1 MEDRSSYRTEVVE
14 NPTDDDIVIWYVEL
28 GRYMIDRIF
37 SSRFSADYLA
47 DYVYDALVD
56 DISTARIEV
65 LTKHYGKAAYVKEIV
80 RHAIVKAKARIN
92 QNTQREYDIK
102 ARIREISDLWD
113 VPIRRS
119 NAHIFARILGIRVG
133 YIAAAIEAPTE
144 AITFDVLDLERR
156 EYDSVFGQ
164 EG

>member
-1 MEDRSSYRTEVVE
+1 MEERSSYRTEILE
-14 NPTDDDIVIWYVEL
+14 NPSDDDIVIWYVEL

-37 SSRFSADYLA
+37 SSRFSADYLS

-56 DISTARIEV
+56 DISAARIDV
-65 LTKHYGKAAYVKEIV
+65 LKKHYGKAAYVKEIV

-102 ARIREISDLWD
+102 SRIKEISDLWD
-113 VPIRRS
+113 IPIRRC

-144 AITFDVLDLERR
+144 VVSFDMIELERR
-156 EYDSVFGQ
+156 DYDSVFGQ
-164 EG
+164 E